1 MPMDAEDVKARV
13 DKYDVE
19 LHAIQKEI
27 HRHEA
32 EVQGLK
38 EVQARVRK
46 SRDEFIAEF
55 QPKGGGC

>member
-1 MPMDAEDVKARV
+1 MDAEDVKARV

-38 EVQARVRK
+38 EVQTRVRGE
-46 SRDEFIAEF
+46 RDRFIEEWG
-55 QPKGGGC
+55 PKGGGT